1 MNLHVILNNILIYI
15 ITLHYIYV
23 KYFNHILSNTRK
35 KKKVLI
41 IIVTVVTN
49 NTNYITTL
57 MLIIITVIFIVLS
70 LSLLYNTLN

>member
-1 MNLHVILNNILIYI
+1 MSLIKYVKNILNNILIYI

-49 NTNYITTL
+49 NTN
-57 MLIIITVIFIVLS
+57 
-70 LSLLYNTLN
+70 